1 MKKESKKP
9 QAAEAKTKYV
19 SQSDVP
25 KSRIDRAIKVPLA
38 IWDNFAGHPTSPINV
53 AKAMDISP
61 TSSNWQEI
69 PGSSMAYG
77 LTVGGY
83 NAQQIS
89 LTDLGRR
96 IVAPK
101 EENDDK
107 KAIIEAIFKPRVLR
121 DFYTKYKGAKFP
133 KDNIAINVIIDMGV
147 PPAKAEQVLSI
158 IKENGKF
165 AGILQEIKGN
175 QYIIIDNSTIEN
187 SNPSSEESIANEAD
201 ALPADLP
208 AFLTSPKK
216 ENQHLKGEIPG
227 GKSNF
232 SEKAKVFISHGK
244 NRKIVDQ
251 LKEILK
257 FGQFDVVVSVEKES
271 TAISVPEKVFADM
284 RECNAAVIHIE
295 GEEKFL
301 DNAGTEHIRINENVL
316 IEIGAAMALYGK
328 RFILLCQKSLKL
340 PSNLQGIYRCEYE
353 GSELNYDSTIKLLK
367 TFNEFRKID
376 L

>member
-1 MKKESKKP
+1 MKKETKKP
-9 QAAEAKTKYV
+9 PVTEVKGKYISQA
-19 SQSDVP
+19 DVP
-25 KSRIDRAIKVPLA
+25 KSKLEKAIKVPLA

-89 LTDLGRR
+89 LTELGRR

-121 DFYTKYKGAKFP
+121 DFYTRYKGAKFP

-175 QYIIIDNSTIEN
+175 LYIILDNSSIEN
-187 SNPSSEESIANEAD
+187 GNSSAEESHTDEAD
-201 ALPADLP
+201 NLPGNLP
-208 AFLTSPKK
+208 AFLTPPKK
-216 ENQHLKGEIPG
+216 ENEYQKVDLVTGQG
-227 GKSNF
+227 NF

-251 LKEILK
+251 LKEILR

-271 TAISVPEKVFADM
+271 TAISVPDKVFSDM
-284 RECNAAVIHIE
+284 RDCNAAVIHIE
-295 GEEKFL
+295 GEEKYL
-301 DNAGTEHIRINENVL
+301 DNAGNEHIKINENVL

-328 RFILLCQKSLKL
+328 RFILLCEKSLKL

-367 TFNEFRKID
+367 TFNEFRK
-376 L
+376 